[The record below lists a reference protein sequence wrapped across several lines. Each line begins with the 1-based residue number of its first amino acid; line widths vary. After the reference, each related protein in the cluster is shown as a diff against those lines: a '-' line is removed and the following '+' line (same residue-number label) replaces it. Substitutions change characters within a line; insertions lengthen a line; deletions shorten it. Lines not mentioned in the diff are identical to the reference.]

1 LIFFKEGFSMSA
13 ETAQLFLSTARKS
26 LIDEHWPRLRET
38 VAPLTEEQVW
48 WRPNE
53 ASNSVGNLL
62 LHLNGNIGQWI
73 IASFTRREDARNR
86 PAEFSARGTVPVAEM
101 LARLASTVEEAGAV
115 LGWLTEPD
123 LLANY
128 EIQGY
133 KVTGL
138 YAIYHSVEH
147 FAMHYGQIAYIAK
160 NLTARDLGFYKE
172 LDKTGRA

>member
-1 LIFFKEGFSMSA
+1 MSA
-13 ETAQLFLSTARKS
+13 ETGQLFLSTARKS

-38 VAPLTEEQVW
+38 VIPLTEAQAW

-53 ASNSVGNLL
+53 SSNSVGNLL

-73 IASFTRREDARNR
+73 VTSFTHKEDARNR
-86 PAEFSARGTVPVAEM
+86 PAEFSARGTVPVAEL
-101 LARLASTVEEAGAV
+101 LAGLAATVEEAGAV
-115 LGWLTEPD
+115 LGRLTEAD

-138 YAIYHSVEH
+138 YAIYHCVEH

-160 NLTARDLGFYKE
+160 SLTARDLGFYKE
-172 LDKTGRA
+172 LDKTGRAS